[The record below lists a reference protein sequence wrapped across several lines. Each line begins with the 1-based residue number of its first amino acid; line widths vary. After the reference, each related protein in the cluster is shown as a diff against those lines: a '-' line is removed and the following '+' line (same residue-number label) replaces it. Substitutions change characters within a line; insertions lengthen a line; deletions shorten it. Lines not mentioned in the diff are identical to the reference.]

1 MNTIVFYNLLT
12 CKSLHTKKLDDK
24 YSDYF
29 SELNAIIA
37 LNTFFITIESIDRLH
52 WKYAEESIAFIY
64 SFW

>member
-37 LNTFFITIESIDRLH
+37 LNMFFITIESIDRLH
-52 WKYAEESIAFIY
+52 
-64 SFW
+64 